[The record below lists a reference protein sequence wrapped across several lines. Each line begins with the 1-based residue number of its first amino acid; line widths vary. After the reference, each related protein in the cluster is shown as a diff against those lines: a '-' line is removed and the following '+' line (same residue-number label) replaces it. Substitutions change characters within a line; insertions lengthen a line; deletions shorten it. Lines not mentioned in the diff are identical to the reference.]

1 MAFLDNSGD
10 IILDAVLTDLGRKR
24 LAAGRF
30 NISKFALGDEEI
42 NYELWNPG
50 DGRGSHFYDLQ
61 ILQTPIL
68 EAFTSDQS
76 LMKSRLITLP
86 RTNILYMP
94 IFKLNNKQAA
104 ALPSEDIGG
113 FFLAADNRTYNVG
126 EPRNALAEETS
137 TRGWLHGE
145 IGMETDN
152 TTHICIDQGIDSS
165 EGGQSVINTMDTNL
179 LETAFLV
186 KVDSRL
192 LKIGTFHGAG
202 PVSMENYQ
210 FLDDDQIATYYIVQG
225 NHGNAIVGPRAGAE
239 QGLNGRF
246 RHQLDPSNTPNERTD
261 NSAAEMFAGPL
272 GNILRIAPKVS
283 DEVTHSDALFD
294 ELGSHE
300 TTTAITFRG
309 AKICT
314 YKFIDTTIT
323 VQGVTTG
330 YSLDVPI
337 RIVKGKTFAAA
348 GVSC

>member
-42 NYELWNPG
+42 NYELWDST

-76 LMKSRLITLP
+76 LMKSRLISLP
-86 RTNILYMP
+86 RNNILYMP
-94 IFKLNNKQAA
+94 ILKLNSKQAS
-104 ALPSEDIGG
+104 ALPSNDIGG
-113 FFLAADNRTYNVG
+113 FFLTADNKTYNCG
-126 EPRNALAEETS
+126 EPRTALPEIPS

-145 IGMETDN
+145 PGMSTDN

-165 EGGQSVINTMDTNL
+165 EGGQNITNNIDTNL
-179 LETAFLV
+179 LETAFLI

-192 LKIGTFHGAG
+192 LQIGTFHGDG
-202 PVSMENYQ
+202 PVSLERHQ
-210 FLDDDQIATYYIVQG
+210 FLDDDAIATYYIVQG
-225 NHGNAIVGPRAGAE
+225 QHGNAIVGPRSGQNE
-239 QGLNGRF
+239 GLRGRG
-246 RHQLDPSNTPNERTD
+246 RHLLDPSNTENERTD
-261 NSAAEMFAGPL
+261 NGASEMFNGPL

-283 DEVTHSDALFD
+283 QEVTHSDALFD
-294 ELGSHE
+294 ELGSRE
-300 TTTAITFRG
+300 SSTAISYRG
-309 AKICT
+309 VTIT
-314 YKFIDTTIT
+314 DYKFIDTTIT

-330 YSLDVPI
+330 YALDIPI
-337 RIVKGKTFAAA
+337 RIVKGKTF
-348 GVSC
+348 GS